1 MQQKEASKI
10 VSIVSDETPDH
21 GCDGEMPTRL
31 IKSQA
36 SPLLR
41 IALLILAAAVFAWGL
56 QYKLSLYQSASYS
69 HPISVAKLIQGE
81 RTNKE
86 IASTQVRIR
95 DSSSQFSL
103 DSNLPTFRPPI
114 IVRRNRQVDKLVY
127 PSIMFVPCF
136 LFFRPP
142 PQAS

>member
-1 MQQKEASKI
+1 M
-10 VSIVSDETPDH
+10 
-21 GCDGEMPTRL
+21 

-41 IALLILAAAVFAWGL
+41 IALLILAGAVFAWGL
-56 QYKLSLYQSASYS
+56 QYKLSLYHSESHS

-81 RTNKE
+81 QTNKK
-86 IASTQVRIR
+86 IASVEVRIR
-95 DSSSQFSL
+95 NWSSQFSL
-103 DSNLPTFRPPI
+103 DRNFPAFRPPI
-114 IVRRNRQVDKLVY
+114 TVRRNRHVDKFVY